1 MPLKAHERRPHMNNS
16 LSTLVKGLG
25 NALLKNPGDK
35 LEAYVTRTGRQVVKL
50 QQNHGGEII
59 KRSATKY
66 STGNIVETIV
76 YNAK

>member
-1 MPLKAHERRPHMNNS
+1 MPLNVHERRPHMNNS

-66 STGNIVETIV
+66 ATGKIVETIV